1 MFCFLAFF
9 SVIRSLGKGCG
20 GGSICIQRRIGPP
33 EPMDVSNVTIQGSPS
48 FARLVNGDAV
58 SQFCVMGAPVALA
71 EFAEGLRYSSGIHW
85 FGNEPM
91 RITVAAAYDSQVIHA
106 AAESWILVQSSNDH
120 PVITADEVSFQV
132 PYSHLGGD
140 FLERKPNQL
149 DTKVQVGRSVAITGI
164 NIMDPDAGDQ
174 TRWMT
179 LLVAAST
186 GRGLTK

>member
-1 MFCFLAFF
+1 
-9 SVIRSLGKGCG
+9 
-20 GGSICIQRRIGPP
+20 
-33 EPMDVSNVTIQGSPS
+33 MDVSNVTIQGSPS

-71 EFAEGLRYSSGIHW
+71 DFAEGLRYSSGIHW

-91 RITVAAAYDSQVIHA
+91 RITIAAAYDSQVIHA

-140 FLERKPNQL
+140 FLEKNQTSWTL
-149 DTKVQVGRSVAITGI
+149 RCKSGGVLQSQESILWILMLATKR
-164 NIMDPDAGDQ
+164 AG
-174 TRWMT
+174 
-179 LLVAAST
+179 
-186 GRGLTK
+186 